1 MSEPRGDTDSLSEF
15 SACDNEPIHLA
26 GSIQPHG
33 FLLAFDEEGARL
45 VQASEN
51 VRELLGRD
59 AASMLGR
66 TLEEIFGVDFARR
79 VRLASRDAQFSQCAV
94 LIDRWMTLV
103 AGEPRRFALL
113 GHRFGG
119 RLILEGETLCREE
132 ADQLVDVNHQLQGL
146 LGQVETAHSVDA
158 LLQLIASEVR
168 RITGFDRALVYR
180 FDPDWHGH
188 VIAEDRNDV
197 LPSYMHLHFPASDI
211 PKQARELYR
220 VNRLRLIANA
230 DYQPVKLCGLPEE
243 AGHPLDLSLS
253 TLRSVSPV
261 HREYMRNMGTGA
273 SFSIS
278 LIRGG
283 ELWGLISC
291 HHREPR
297 QVSFGVRMTCGLL
310 AQVLSLQLSVREQA
324 EAMSRRMRLQGILTP
339 MVAAMAR
346 HERLVEGIEA
356 CKDDLLRIVG
366 ADGAAVIEE
375 DKIVCYGCVPP
386 EEQVRALVQ
395 WLNERGDEEV
405 IAISELSKTFPA
417 AQAYSAAASGVLAL
431 SVSRV
436 RHSWML
442 WFRREVVETVT
453 WGGDP
458 TKPHSVSADGVER
471 LHPRKSF
478 EQWREQVR
486 GRALPWRDAEIET
499 AREFR
504 VAVVDIVLRGAEM
517 LAQLSEELTRTNKEL
532 ENFSYTVSHDL
543 RAPFRHI
550 RGYAELLKIDKSA
563 MLDDEGRQFLEYVL
577 SGAKYAG
584 RLVDNILGFSR
595 MGRVTLMITTVALD
609 ELVAEM
615 IKQIRVEPAGRKIE
629 WTLSPLPHVHADQA
643 LLCRVWQNLFEN
655 AVKFTRDRPVTRIEV
670 WAEDADAEHVFHVK
684 DNGVGFDETYKDK
697 LFGMFQRLHAWEE
710 FEGTGIGLA
719 SVRRI
724 VARHGGRVWAASV
737 LNESATF
744 SFSLP
749 KKPSPTNPLY
759 A

>member
-1 MSEPRGDTDSLSEF
+1 MSDTPMADTSVDY
-15 SACDNEPIHLA
+15 SACEHEPIHLA

-33 FLLAFDEEGARL
+33 FLLAVDEATGRVA
-45 VQASEN
+45 QASEN
-51 VRELLGRD
+51 LGAMIGREVGAVLGQTLD
-59 AASMLGR
+59 EVLGA
-66 TLEEIFGVDFARR
+66 EWACR
-79 VRLASRDAQFSQCAV
+79 VRCAAKDPQFALGAV
-94 LIDRWMTLV
+94 LIDRWTARA
-103 AGEPRRFALL
+103 AGEQQVFALL

-119 RLILEGETLCREE
+119 HLIVEGECLGEE
-132 ADQLVDVNHQLQGL
+132 DAALPVDVNHQLQAL
-146 LGQVETAHSVDA
+146 LGQVEAARGVEE
-158 LLQLIASEVR
+158 LLGLVAKEVR
-168 RITGFDRALVYR
+168 RISGFDRALVYR
-180 FDPDWHGH
+180 FDGDWHGR

-197 LPSYMHLHFPASDI
+197 LPSYLHLHFPASDV

-220 VNRLRLIANA
+220 LNRLRLIANA
-230 DYQPVKLCGLPEE
+230 DYEPVRLCGLPG
-243 AGHPLDLSLS
+243 AQTRPLDLSLS

-297 QVSFGVRMTCGLL
+297 TVPFGLRVSCGLL
-310 AQVLSLQLSVREQA
+310 AQVLSLQLAVREQA
-324 EAMSRRMRLQGILTP
+324 EGLAQRMRLQAILTP

-346 HERLVEGIEA
+346 HERLVEGVEA
-356 CKDDLLRIVG
+356 CRDDLLRIVG
-366 ADGAAVIEE
+366 ADGAVVIE
-375 DKIVCYGCVPP
+375 DGRVVRYGTTPT
-386 EEQVRALVQ
+386 EEQIRALAG
-395 WLNERGDEEV
+395 WLNRQGDDDV
-405 IAISELSKTFPA
+405 LAIESLSQVFPE
-417 AQAYSAAASGVLAL
+417 AQAYTPVASGLLAL
-431 SVSRV
+431 SVSRL
-436 RHSWML
+436 RHSWVL

-453 WGGDP
+453 WSGAP
-458 TKPHSVSADGVER
+458 EKAVSVDAEGARR

-478 EQWREQVR
+478 DQWKEIVR
-486 GRALPWRDAEIET
+486 GRSLPWQQAEVDT

-504 VAVVDIVLRGAEM
+504 VAVVDIVLRGAEK
-517 LAQLSEELTRTNKEL
+517 LAQLTEELTRTNREL

-550 RGYAELLKIDKSA
+550 RSYAELLKVDKGEL
-563 MLDDEGRQFLEYVL
+563 LDDEGREFLGYVL
-577 SGAKYAG
+577 SGAQYAG

-609 ELVAEM
+609 ELLPEVVRQVK
-615 IKQIRVEPAGRKIE
+615 IDPPSRNVEWVI
-629 WTLSPLPHVHADQA
+629 SPLPRVQADQT
-643 LLCRVWQNLFEN
+643 LLFRVLQNLLEN
-655 AVKFTRDRPVTRIEV
+655 AVKFTRDREVTRIEV
-670 WAEDADAEHVFHVK
+670 WAEETATEHVVHVR
-684 DNGVGFDETYKDK
+684 DNGVGFDERYKDK

-724 VARHGGRVWAASV
+724 VARHGGNAWAASK
-737 LNESATF
+737 LGESATF

-749 KKPSPTNPLY
+749 ITPSPTNPIY